1 MFLAPA
7 PPLSEEKKTK
17 EFASRPFLPQDVNQ
31 NKYYSSMNDD
41 KNVSNEEW

>member
-17 EFASRPFLPQDVNQ
+17 EFASRPFLQ